1 MARSATFQS
10 RTFGMDPSRALEE
23 KQAREQRERQR
34 VGEELGKRWSAAREA
49 AEALFDMER
58 RDD

>member
-1 MARSATFQS
+1 MRSTAL
-10 RTFGMDPSRALEE
+10 PSRSYRDPMEVLEE
-23 KQAREQRERQR
+23 KQQRAQRERQR

-49 AEALFDMER
+49 AEALFDMEK